1 MKWRGRIRRRPLGML
16 IGLWACFAGGVGI
29 WHQVKSLPPGLVQA
43 GAWRKAGHVEFLRDV
58 TYVDGAGQRQT
69 DPQIF
74 DRMLRII
81 GPAEHLLVLDQF
93 LFNDYLGAAT
103 NAVRGLSGELT
114 DAILR
119 RREECPGLRCWFIT
133 DPINTVYG
141 GQESAHLE
149 RLRRGGVVVVT
160 TRLARLR
167 DSNPIYS
174 AAWRTGLR
182 AWPRGWG
189 PRLPNPFGRG
199 QVPISCYF
207 ELMNFKANH
216 RKTLVADRDGELVG
230 LVSSANPHDGSSAHH
245 NVALEFSGPAAGDLL
260 ASEAAVCGWSGQP
273 MPEWPWAAGGDPDG
287 DGPVRVRIL
296 TENAIAR
303 ACLELIRE
311 SQPGDRLDLAMF
323 YLSSRP
329 VIQALVRAHARGVR
343 IRVLL
348 DPNKDAFGIEKN
360 GIPNRPVGK
369 ELVRAGIAVRWAQTH
384 GEQFHSKLI
393 RLRPVVGP
401 DTVMLG
407 SANYTRRNL
416 DNYNL
421 ETCVQLQG
429 PADAGVFGDID
440 GYLELVWSNVGG
452 RGISTEYSHYADDS
466 FLRYWLYRF
475 QEATGLS
482 TF

>member
-1 MKWRGRIRRRPLGML
+1 M
-16 IGLWACFAGGVGI
+16 GLWACFAGAVGI
-29 WHQVKSLPPGLVQA
+29 GHQVKSLPPGVDHA
-43 GAWRKAGHVEFLRDV
+43 GAWRPAAHIEFLRDV
-58 TYVDGAGQRQT
+58 TYLDGEGQRQT

-81 GPAEHLLVLDQF
+81 GQAERLLVLDQF
-93 LFNDYLGAAT
+93 LFNDYLGSAT

-114 DAILR
+114 EAILR
-119 RREECPGLRCWFIT
+119 RRQEFPGLKCWFIT

-141 GQESAHLE
+141 GQESVLQE
-149 RLRRGGVVVVT
+149 RLRQAGVVVVT

-167 DSNPIYS
+167 DSNPLYS

-189 PRLPNPFGRG
+189 PRMSNPFGRG
-199 QVPISCYF
+199 QVPLSSYF

-245 NVALEFSGPAAGDLL
+245 NVALEFTGPAAGDLL
-260 ASEAAVCGWSGQP
+260 ASEAAICGWSGQP
-273 MPEWPWAAGGDPDG
+273 VPESPWGTGADPDG
-287 DGPVRVRIL
+287 GNAVRVRIL
-296 TENAIAR
+296 TEKSIER

-329 VIQALVRAHARGVR
+329 VIRALVRAHARGVR
-343 IRVLL
+343 LRVLL

-360 GIPNRPVGK
+360 GIPNRPAGE
-369 ELVRAGIAVRWAQTH
+369 ELVQAGMAVRWAQTH
-384 GEQFHSKLI
+384 GEQFHTKLI
-393 RLRPVVGP
+393 RRRPVAGP
-401 DTVMLG
+401 ESVILG

-429 PADAGVFGDID
+429 TGDARVFGDID
-440 GYLELVWSNVGG
+440 RYFELVWNNAGG
-452 RGISTEYSHYADDS
+452 WGISTDYSQYADRS
-466 FLRYWLYRF
+466 RLRYWLYRF
-475 QEATGLS
+475 QEATGLC